1 MPKLRVYQ
9 LARELNRDNTEIIR
23 ELQHMGVPV
32 TSHSNTVEDRLAER
46 LRKELGVYAP
56 EEAKPEPLPEV
67 IEAAKVEAPPA
78 APEPPK
84 PEPVV
89 QVVAAPPPVEA
100 KPEPKVEEKAPAPA
114 AKVAPPPAAKVAPP
128 PAVPPPVPV
137 TPPPVAASPP
147 IAPPKVQPPTPPA
160 IQTTPS
166 GGRIIPPP
174 TRIGP
179 AVPPRIEPPHEERK
193 TMQQIVQERLRQQH
207 RLPPTPPPGQRRPF
221 DRTGQRPMGPPQG
234 QPRHPSAPGF
244 QGRSAP
250 PGAPAG
256 TRTWNRPGAPPMPA
270 PPVVE
275 QRRPVHERVDRT
287 QRYERQA
294 EKKLESP
301 YIRPQ
306 PKPEPPREFRK
317 VTLTEGLTVKD
328 LAEKLGVLA
337 KDLQRK
343 LMDRGVL
350 ATINQTLDREM
361 AKGIAKDFNAEAD
374 FVTFEESV
382 MLDAVEVSAT
392 ANNVPRPPVVTIMGH
407 VDHGK
412 TSLLDTIR
420 KTRVTEQEA
429 GGITQHI
436 GAYQVK
442 AQNRKITFLD
452 TPGHE
457 AFTLM
462 RARGAK
468 VTDIVV
474 LVVAADDGVMPQ
486 TIESIAHTRA
496 AKVPIVVAIN
506 KIDKPGVNPERVKR
520 ELAEKGLLAEDWGG
534 DTPTV
539 EVSAKT
545 GKNLELLLEILLLV
559 ADLQNLKAD
568 PTLPAMGAVLEA
580 KIDKGRGNVATVLVQ
595 NGTLRVGDN
604 FVAGAVYGKVRAM
617 FDENAKTV
625 KEAEP
630 STPVEVLGLEGLPMA
645 GDSFQCIADDKKAR
659 QIVSYRQEKLR
670 DIALAK
676 TSRLTLDQLHKQL
689 TEGEIKEVP
698 LLLKCDV
705 QGSQEALTEML
716 NKLSTEKVKV
726 RILHSG
732 VGAITETDVLLAAAS
747 NAIIIGFN
755 VRPERK
761 ASELANREK
770 VDIRLHTII
779 YNVVDEIKR
788 AMQGVLEPVVKETY
802 LGTAEV
808 RNTFRIPK
816 VGAIAGCYVTD
827 GKVTRNAELRLL
839 RDNVVIFEGKIASL
853 KRFKEDASEV
863 TRGYECGIGIQ
874 NFNDVKVGDTIEAFV
889 TEKVMAD
896 VGA

>member
-114 AKVAPPPAAKVAPP
+114 AKVAPPPA
-128 PAVPPPVPV
+128 VPPPVPV

-221 DRTGQRPMGPPQG
+221 DRAGQRPMGPPQG

-275 QRRPVHERVDRT
+275 QRRPPVHERVDRT

-301 YIRPQ
+301 YIRSQ

-486 TIESIAHTRA
+486 TVEAMDHARA
-496 AKVPIVVAIN
+496 AGVPIVVAVN
-506 KIDKPGVNPERVKR
+506 KIDKADAQPDRIKQQLSDRGLVPE
-520 ELAEKGLLAEDWGG
+520 EWGG
-534 DTPTV
+534 STV
-539 EVSAKT
+539 FVSVSAK
-545 GKNLELLLEILLLV
+545 KRQNLDQLLEMLLLV
-559 ADLQNLKAD
+559 ADLQELKAN
-568 PTLPAMGAVLEA
+568 PRKSAAGTVLEA
-580 KIDKGRGNVATVLVQ
+580 RLDKGRGPVATVLVQ
-595 NGTLRVGDN
+595 DGTLGVSDTV
-604 FVAGAVYGKVRAM
+604 VAGAVYGKVRAM
-617 FDENAKTV
+617 FDENGQMV
-625 KEAEP
+625 KEADP

-645 GDSFQCIADDKKAR
+645 GDSFQCIADDNKAR
-659 QIVSYRQEKLR
+659 QIASYRQEKLR

-816 VGAIAGCYVTD
+816 VGTIAGCYVTD

-889 TEKVMAD
+889 TEKVIPD

>member
-9 LARELNRDNTEIIR
+9 LARELNRDNAEIIR

-46 LRKELGVYAP
+46 LRKELGVYVP
-56 EEAKPEPLPEV
+56 QEAKAEPREETV
-67 IEAAKVEAPPA
+67 EAAKVEAPPA
-78 APEPPK
+78 PETAQPEPVRPVLVEAEPPK
-84 PEPVV
+84 
-89 QVVAAPPPVEA
+89 VEA
-100 KPEPKVEEKAPAPA
+100 KAVPKVEEKVAPPPAPA
-114 AKVAPPPAAKVAPP
+114 AKVAA
-128 PAVPPPVPV
+128 
-137 TPPPVAASPP
+137 
-147 IAPPKVQPPTPPA
+147 PPTPPA
-160 IQTTPS
+160 SPATPPPPPPKVEQPAGIQLTPS

-174 TRIGP
+174 TRVGP
-179 AVPPRIEPPHEERK
+179 AVPPKIEPPHEERK

-207 RLPPTPPPGQRRPF
+207 RLPPPTPPGQRRPF
-221 DRTGQRPMGPPQG
+221 DRTGQRPAAPGQG

-244 QGRSAP
+244 QGRGAG

-256 TRTWNRPGAPPMPA
+256 TRPWTRPGAPTMP
-270 PPVVE
+270 PQPTTE
-275 QRRPVHERVDRT
+275 QRRPPVHERIDRT

-294 EKKLESP
+294 EKKLEQP

-306 PKPEPPREFRK
+306 PKPEPPREHRK

-350 ATINQTLDREM
+350 ATINQTLDKEM
-361 AKGIAKDFNAEAD
+361 AKEIAKEFNAEDD

-382 MLDAVEVSAT
+382 MLDAVEVSAS
-392 ANNVPRPPVVTIMGH
+392 ANNVPRAPVVTIMGH

-412 TSLLDTIR
+412 TSLLDAIR

-442 AQNRKITFLD
+442 VQERKITFLD

-486 TIESIAHTRA
+486 TKESISHTKA

-520 ELAEKGLLAEDWGG
+520 ELAEQGLLAEDWGG

-545 GKNLELLLEILLLV
+545 GKNLELLLEILVLV

-617 FDENAKTV
+617 FDENASLV
-625 KEAEP
+625 KEADP

-716 NKLSTEKVKV
+716 NKLSTDKVKV

-802 LGTAEV
+802 LGTADV

-816 VGAIAGCYVTD
+816 VGTIAGCYITD
-827 GKVTRNAELRLL
+827 GKVARNAEVRLL

-874 NFNDVKVGDTIEAFV
+874 NFNDVKIGDTIEAFV

>member
-46 LRKELGVYAP
+46 LRRELGVYSP

-67 IEAAKVEAPPA
+67 IEAAKVEVPPA
-78 APEPPK
+78 PPEPPR

-89 QVVAAPPPVEA
+89 QVVAAPPLVEA

-114 AKVAPPPAAKVAPP
+114 AKVAPPPAAPP
-128 PAVPPPVPV
+128 LPV
-137 TPPPVAASPP
+137 TPPPIAASPP
-147 IAPPKVQPPTPPA
+147 IVPPKVEPPTPPA

-166 GGRIIPPP
+166 GGTHTPPP
-174 TRIGP
+174 TRVGP
-179 AVPPRIEPPHEERK
+179 ARPPSIQPPHEERK

-221 DRTGQRPMGPPQG
+221 DRPAQRPMGPPQG

-244 QGRSAP
+244 QGRGAA

-256 TRTWNRPGAPPMPA
+256 PRVWTRPGAPPMPA
-270 PPVVE
+270 PPPTE
-275 QRRPVHERVDRT
+275 QRRPPVHERVDRT

-294 EKKLESP
+294 EKTLESP

-306 PKPEPPREFRK
+306 PKPVPPREFRK

-350 ATINQTLDREM
+350 ATINQTLDKEM
-361 AKGIAKDFNAEAD
+361 AKEIAKDFNAEAD

-382 MLDAVEVSAT
+382 MLDAVEVSTT
-392 ANNVPRPPVVTIMGH
+392 ANSVPRPPVVTIMGH

-412 TSLLDTIR
+412 TSLLDAIR

-429 GGITQHI
+429 GSITQHI

-442 AQNRKITFLD
+442 AQNRKSTFLD

-520 ELAEKGLLAEDWGG
+520 ELAEKVLQAEDRGG
-534 DTPTV
+534 DTVTV
-539 EVSAKT
+539 EVTAKT
-545 GKNLELLLEILLLV
+545 GKNLELLLEMLLLV

-580 KIDKGRGNVATVLVQ
+580 KIDRGRGNVATVLVQ
-595 NGTLRVGDN
+595 NGTLKIGDN
-604 FVAGAVYGKVRAM
+604 FIAGAVYGKVRAM
-617 FDENAKTV
+617 FDEHAQLV
-625 KEAEP
+625 KEAGP
-630 STPVEVLGLEGLPMA
+630 SAPVEVLGLEGLPQA

-716 NKLSTEKVKV
+716 NKLSTDKVKV

-788 AMQGVLEPVVKETY
+788 AMQGVLEPIVKETY

-816 VGAIAGCYVTD
+816 VGTIAGCYITD
-827 GKVTRNAELRLL
+827 GKITRTAELRLL
-839 RDNVVIFEGKIASL
+839 RDNVVIFEGKVASL

-863 TRGYECGIGIQ
+863 TRGYECGISIQ
-874 NFNDVKVGDTIEAFV
+874 NFNDVKIGDTIEAFV